1 MNLPNGTE
9 GFKPMMNPGMG
20 MGMMNPILLKQ
31 QQIIMNNL
39 LM

>member
-1 MNLPNGTE
+1 MNLPNGRE
-9 GFKPMMNPGMG
+9 GFKPMMNPG